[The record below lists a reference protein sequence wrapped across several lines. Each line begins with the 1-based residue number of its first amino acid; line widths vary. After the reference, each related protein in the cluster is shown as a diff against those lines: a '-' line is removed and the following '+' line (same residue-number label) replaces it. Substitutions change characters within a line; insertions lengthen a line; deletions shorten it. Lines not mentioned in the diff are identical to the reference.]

1 MNDKVVFFL
10 TTDDFYWIRT
20 QGLVG
25 YEPSALTTK
34 PRLLAFLK
42 NNVGAEV
49 LCCEQVSSCS
59 SRTLRACY
67 VFDNLRTNLKCLQI
81 KCSQKQQ
88 ISNLGN
94 TLNYVCLRC
103 WI

>member
-34 PRLLAFLK
+34 PRLPPLLK
-42 NNVGAEV
+42 HFPESLFQTDAH
-49 LCCEQVSSCS
+49 
-59 SRTLRACY
+59 Y
-67 VFDNLRTNLKCLQI
+67 
-81 KCSQKQQ
+81 
-88 ISNLGN
+88 N
-94 TLNYVCLRC
+94 TFNTDFTSAPL
-103 WI
+103 I